1 MPEGAV
7 PVTRHGT
14 GRSMGPRRS
23 TGRPRQAF
31 RSVGRRRS
39 TDRPR
44 QAFQFVG
51 PCPGAA
57 AVRVLAVEIAAR
69 DGHGR

>member
-14 GRSMGPRRS
+14 GRSMGPRRG
-23 TGRPRQAF
+23 TGRSMQAF
-31 RSVGRRRS
+31 RL
-39 TDRPR
+39 
-44 QAFQFVG
+44 VG
-51 PCPGAA
+51 PRPGAA